1 MTGSELLKKTRVAV
15 IGAGTIGGAVAE
27 TLARTG
33 IQVWATRRNL
43 DRIRHFE
50 EQGITITKDNV
61 EAARQADV
69 VMFVVKPHK
78 LIPLAREVAEEL
90 RGKPVLSFAAAID
103 LELMCRAVP
112 DAHWIRA
119 MSNTAIRVRQAF
131 TMYAP
136 SPQVEES
143 ELDLLEEL
151 FALMGTSERVD
162 EANLDALT
170 AMAGS
175 GPAYIY
181 TMLEALIFGG
191 LRVGLPRDLT
201 LRAAAYTAIGASEL
215 LLSTGKHPAVL
226 RDQVLTPGGVTIDGI
241 YELEDGQIR
250 TAFMNAVKAASE
262 KAQVISRDIR
272 KQTRQELEAQEK

>member
-1 MTGSELLKKTRVAV
+1 MTGSEALKRTKVAV
-15 IGAGTIGGAVAE
+15 IGAGTIGGAIAE
-27 TLARTG
+27 TLAKAG
-33 IQVWATRRNL
+33 VQVWATRRNL
-43 DRIRHFE
+43 EKIRHFE
-50 EQGITITKDNV
+50 EQGITITSDNI

-69 VMFVVKPHK
+69 IMFVVKPNK
-78 LIPLAREVAEEL
+78 LIPLAREVAREL
-90 RGKPVLSFAAAID
+90 EGKPTLSFAAAID
-103 LELMCRAVP
+103 LELMQRAVP
-112 DAHWIRA
+112 EARWVRA

-136 SPQVEES
+136 SEKVS
-143 ELDLLEEL
+143 EADLDLLEEL

-241 YELEDGQIR
+241 YELEDGHIR

-262 KAQVISRDIR
+262 KAKVISKDIR
-272 KQTRQELEAQEK
+272 EQIRQELEEEGK